1 MPTIT
6 RRAVAGGAVLLATM
20 GARAALPD
28 RPVRMVLGFPPG
40 SGPDVLARIVAD
52 GLREVWAAGTVVE
65 NRAGAAGAIAA
76 QAVAR
81 TAAADGTTLLLGEVG
96 QLAMAPSTYARLSY
110 DPARDFAAISQI
122 AAIDFAFVVPAGL
135 PVTDLPG
142 YLAWARSQPGLT
154 MGTFGAGTP
163 GHFGAAM
170 LAAAARLSVEPVHF
184 RATGDAMTA
193 ILNGTV
199 QGMFGTVALLAPHVR
214 EGRLRALATTGP
226 VRSRLLPDVPTMA
239 ELAMPS
245 LGFDA
250 WFGLV
255 APAATPEPV
264 LAELE
269 SGVLRALAV
278 PATRAR
284 IEEMGFRMAAHGRG
298 AFATLIRDE
307 TARWAGI
314 VRETGFKAIE

>member
-1 MPTIT
+1 MPDIT
-6 RRAVAGGAVLLATM
+6 RRLFTSAGMLLPGAVARAT
-20 GARAALPD
+20 APD
-28 RPVRMVLGFPPG
+28 RPVRFVLGFPAG
-40 SGPDVLARIVAD
+40 SGPDVLARILAD
-52 GLREVWAAGTVVE
+52 GLREAWPAGIVVE

-76 QAVAR
+76 EAVAK
-81 TAAADGTTLLLGEVG
+81 TVAADGTALLFGEVG

-110 DPARDFAAISQI
+110 DPAADFAAITQV
-122 AAIDFAFVVPAGL
+122 AAIDFALVVPANL
-135 PVTDLPG
+135 PVSDLPG

-170 LAAAARLSVEPVHF
+170 LAATARLNVEPVHF

-214 EGRLRALATTGP
+214 EGRLKALATTGP
-226 VRSRLLPDVPTMA
+226 ARSRLMPAVPTMA

-269 SGVLRALAV
+269 MGVLRALAA

-284 IEEMGFRMAAHGRG
+284 IEELGFRIAAAGRA
-298 AFATLIRDE
+298 AFATLIREE
-307 TARWAGI
+307 TARWAVI